1 MFNKKKKQEAVIP
14 EVEAQSGLGF
24 RSDADV
30 AINAKALNRGNEN
43 EDEATLS
50 DAMGQNPFKLGLLRN
65 FIKLKNHI
73 AIVPL
78 ISAIVTLVILNF
90 TIFIHVNAL
99 MALRNDPFNAFKFF
113 VNVIDSLLIVMCYL
127 RVYSRKATKKQK
139 IIFSVLFY
147 VLIALSFYLDIDYL
161 TDIHVE
167 LNLAN
172 TKNRIVDDAKNNY
185 IANSY
190 HWFYVHVIF
199 LGITT
204 VLAALEPVLQPFTKK
219 IHIRIKKASTKEEAK

>member
-14 EVEAQSGLGF
+14 EVEAQQGLGF

-78 ISAIVTLVILNF
+78 ISAILTLVILNF
-90 TIFIHVNAL
+90 TIFIHVDAL
-99 MALRNDPFNAFKFF
+99 VLLRNDSFNAFKFF

-172 TKNRIVDDAKNNY
+172 NTNRITDNDKNS

-190 HWFYVHVIF
+190 HWYFVHVIF

-219 IHIRIKKASTKEEAK
+219 IHIRIKKASMKEEAK

>member
-1 MFNKKKKQEAVIP
+1 MFNKKKKKDEAVIP
-14 EVEAQSGLGF
+14 EVEAQTGLGF

-30 AINAKALNRGNEN
+30 AINAKSLNSSSEN

-50 DAMGQNPFKLGLLRN
+50 DAMGQNPFKLALLRN

-78 ISAIVTLVILNF
+78 ISAIVTLVIINF
-90 TIFIHVNAL
+90 TIFIHVDAL
-99 MALRNDPFNAFKFF
+99 VLLRNDSFNAFKFF
-113 VNVIDSLLIVMCYL
+113 VNIIDSLLIVMCYM
-127 RVYSRKATKKQK
+127 RVYSKKASKKQK
-139 IIFSVLFY
+139 IIFSILFY

-167 LNLAN
+167 MNLAN
-172 TKNRIVDDAKNNY
+172 DANRISDNAKNS

-190 HWFYVHVIF
+190 QWFLVHVIF

-204 VLAALEPVLQPFTKK
+204 VLALFEPLLQPLTRK
-219 IHIRIKKASTKEEAK
+219 IHIRIKKKAAN